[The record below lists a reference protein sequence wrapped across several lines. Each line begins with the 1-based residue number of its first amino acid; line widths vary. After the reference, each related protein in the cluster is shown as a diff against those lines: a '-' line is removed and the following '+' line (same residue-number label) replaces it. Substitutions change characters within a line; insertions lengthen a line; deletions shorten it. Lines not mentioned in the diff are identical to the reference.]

1 MDKRRSISCAIM
13 IASLDPVSLMS
24 QQRAAS
30 RFSKR
35 PITHHGPM
43 RFVNVF
49 WEVFG
54 ESALTT
60 YWSSMRSSCIVSCVP
75 TSRIS
80 TGRDHIKASVSR
92 FPKGKLP
99 VFHSLSLMIGSS
111 RFQSWV
117 GYTTNTEEWL
127 ERFDSEAELP
137 EEIAYC
143 VPPCCFWSA

>member
-1 MDKRRSISCAIM
+1 MDKRRSTSSAIT
-13 IASLDPVSLMS
+13 IASLDLGSLVL

-49 WEVFG
+49 WEVYG

-60 YWSSMRSSCIVSCVP
+60 YWSSMRNSCIVSCVP
-75 TSRIS
+75 TSHIS

-99 VFHSLSLMIGSS
+99 AFHPPRLMIGSS

-117 GYTTNTEEWL
+117 GYTTSTEEWL
-127 ERFDSEAELP
+127 ERFDSEAERP
-137 EEIAYC
+137 EESAYR

>member
-1 MDKRRSISCAIM
+1 MDTRRNISFAIM
-13 IASLDPVSLMS
+13 IVSSDLVSLVL

-30 RFSKR
+30 RFSKL
-35 PITHHGPM
+35 PITRHEPM
-43 RFVNVF
+43 QCVNVF

-60 YWSSMRSSCIVSCVP
+60 YWSLVKSNCIVCCVP

-99 VFHSLSLMIGSS
+99 AFHPLRLMIGSS

-117 GYTTNTEEWL
+117 GYTASTEEWL
-127 ERFDSEAELP
+127 ERFDNEAELP
-137 EEIAYC
+137 EEIAYR
-143 VPPCCFWSA
+143 VPPCCFWS